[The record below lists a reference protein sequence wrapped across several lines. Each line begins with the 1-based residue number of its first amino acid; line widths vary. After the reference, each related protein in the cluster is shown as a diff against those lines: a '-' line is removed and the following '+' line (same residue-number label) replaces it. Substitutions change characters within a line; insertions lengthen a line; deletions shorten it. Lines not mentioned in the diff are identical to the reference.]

1 MADEILLGKEWFPFR
16 WFRRTGEPVTCPLDG
31 HFELIAPPGAG
42 KGVSLEIPNL
52 CLGLR
57 DVSVLS
63 VDPSGQNAAVCA
75 EARRRMGQD
84 VVCLNPLGMHVE
96 RYPDLASAGCNPL
109 AGISSKSPRFWQECA
124 AVGDALITLEDTK
137 DRHFPESARGLITG
151 LIMWEILKAER
162 GEP

>member
-1 MADEILLGKEWFPFR
+1 MADEIILGKEWFPYR
-16 WFRRTGEPVTCPLDG
+16 WFRRKGKPVTCPLDG
-31 HFELIAPPGAG
+31 HFELVAPPGAG

-52 CLGLR
+52 LLGLR
-57 DVSVLS
+57 NVSVLS
-63 VDPSGQNAAVCA
+63 IDPSGQNAAVCA

-96 RYPDLASAGCNPL
+96 RYPDLESAGCNPL
-109 AGISSKSPRFWQECA
+109 AGISSKSRFFYQECA
-124 AVGDALITLEDTK
+124 AVADALIVI
-137 DRHFPESARGLITG
+137 PEKGEPHWSQSARGLLTG